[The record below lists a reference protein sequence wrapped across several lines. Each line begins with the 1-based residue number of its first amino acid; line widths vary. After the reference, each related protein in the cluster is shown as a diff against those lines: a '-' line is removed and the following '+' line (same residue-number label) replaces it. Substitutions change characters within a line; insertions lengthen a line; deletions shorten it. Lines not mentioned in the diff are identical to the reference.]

1 MGRVRTKPT
10 NRNSFKIGTR
20 IGDYLYIS
28 TKGVIDAQ
36 TLRLEMLFLAAPK
49 FQYVEQLENEQ

>member
-10 NRNSFKIGTR
+10 NINSFKIGTESVTIYVFQQR
-20 IGDYLYIS
+20 GI
-28 TKGVIDAQ
+28 IDAQ
-36 TLRLEMLFLAAPK
+36 TLRLEMFFLAAPK